1 MTDGSFTE
9 GEKALIREI
18 SREIVD
24 DIFDNKLPLVLK
36 TFCCNNN
43 CSAKRFF
50 DDKENEKNLMK
61 TIELV
66 RNIQVDKKKRLDWL
80 RWFVGGGI
88 GLYAIKEII
97 GFLINRHR

>member
-50 DDKENEKNLMK
+50 DDKENEKNLTK
-61 TIELV
+61 TIEIV
-66 RNIQVDKKKRLDWL
+66 GEIQAGKKKKLDWMQ
-80 RWFVGGGI
+80 WFIGGGI
-88 GLYAIKEII
+88 GLYAIEKMI
-97 GFLINRHR
+97 GYLNKHH